1 MGNYNHKEA
10 LASMKEKSA
19 QSEAAISFENIEF
32 VRHVQS
38 VKVLDNKKGSERS
51 NNVVDDT
58 SPRRSFLMPKTLVAS
73 PNDETKTLYHIF
85 KATLEKFGERPCIG
99 ARKKDMKGIS
109 LEYKYITYN
118 ELWSRIEYFGSGLL
132 ASFLN
137 TNDKVAMISSHSV
150 EWIVAAYACH
160 AYSMIFVPMAA
171 DLKPDVLLNIFKE
184 GNIRAVI
191 TNSLENTTQILNLV
205 KGTDTVKVVIQL
217 GQLDENSKNHAS
229 AIGISLFSFNDV
241 EAVGRNDK
249 KNSSA
254 PLKDDIAIICPTTG
268 TSGIIKL
275 VPLPHRCFVSILGAL
290 EDHGISNFLNP
301 NDVHFAHMEP
311 YRMLDIIAT
320 MLCFYHGA
328 SIALTQDGE
337 NSLFRDLEE
346 AKPTFLV
353 GDPFF
358 YEKVYRK
365 LRNKPTTKRKIR
377 GMIQKKERRLK
388 LFLEEKLTSFSV
400 VMVLYVQ
407 KLLNS

>member
-19 QSEAAISFENIEF
+19 QSEAAISFENIEY
-32 VRHVQS
+32 VRNVQS
-38 VKVLDNKKGSERS
+38 VKVPDKKGSERT

-73 PNDETKTLYHIF
+73 PNEETKTLYHIF
-85 KATLEKFGERPCIG
+85 KSALEKYGDRPCIG
-99 ARKKDMKGIS
+99 VRKKDTKGNSI
-109 LEYKYITYN
+109 EYKYTTYN
-118 ELWSRIEYFGSGLL
+118 ELWTRIEFFGSGLL

-137 TNDKVAMISSHSV
+137 TNDKVAMISSHSI
-150 EWIVAAYACH
+150 EWTVAAYACN

-171 DLKPDVLLNIFKE
+171 DLKPDVMSNIFKE

-191 TNSLENTTQILNLV
+191 TNTLETTTQILNLV
-205 KGTDTVKVVIQL
+205 KNGDPVKVVIQL
-217 GQLDENSKNHAS
+217 GQLDDNSKKQATN
-229 AIGISLFSFNDV
+229 IGVSLFSFNDV
-241 EAVGRNDK
+241 EAAGRYNK

-254 PLKDDIAIICPTTG
+254 PLKDDIAIISTTAG

-275 VPLPHRCFVSILGAL
+275 VPLPHKCFVSILSAL
-290 EDHGISNFLNP
+290 EDHGISNFLQS

-311 YRMLDIIAT
+311 YRMMDIITT
-320 MLCFYHGA
+320 MICFYHGA

-337 NSLFRDLEE
+337 YSLFRDLEE

-365 LRNKPTTKRKIR
+365 LRNKPAPKGKFR
-377 GMIQKKERRLK
+377 GMIQKNKKE
-388 LFLEEKLTSFSV
+388 E
-400 VMVLYVQ
+400 
-407 KLLNS
+407 